1 MNANID
7 VSLASTSR
15 ESFARG
21 QGPSH
26 CTATLP
32 VLDELRMNC
41 AASYG
46 YQIAA
51 AKRLLNFRHSRKSTT
66 PLNDETTISAEQG
79 LKIQLRIPKK
89 RRSRVRR
96 NWHSPILEKHRREL
110 ILTWYLFQNPFCE
123 CTFSDTECEI
133 QSHITP

>member
-1 MNANID
+1 MDANID

-15 ESFARG
+15 ENFARV

-41 AASYG
+41 EASYG
-46 YQIAA
+46 YQTAA
-51 AKRLLNFRHSRKSTT
+51 AKRLLNFRHSRKST
-66 PLNDETTISAEQG
+66 PNDETTISAEQC

-89 RRSRVRR
+89 RRFRVRR
-96 NWHSPILEKHRREL
+96 NWYSPILEKHRREL
-110 ILTWYLFQNPFCE
+110 ILTWCLFQNPFCE
-123 CTFSDTECEI
+123 CTFSDTECET